1 MAILEVSDDGTLRVP
16 AEFLANARPHARYK
30 LDVSGEVVTLRP
42 AAEERPFWETATIE
56 ERIKAFEQWARS
68 APPDTPD
75 VPSEAL
81 RREAMY
87 D

>member
-1 MAILEVSDDGTLRVP
+1 MAILEVSEDGTLHVP
-16 AEFLANARPHARYK
+16 AEFLAGAQPHSQYE
-30 LDVSGEVVTLRP
+30 LDVSGKVVTLRP

-56 ERIKAFEQWARS
+56 ERIEAFKRWAES